1 MAEINFRSNLDAKC
15 FQQLLQKHIQKHK
28 VYIEMQ
34 QHEERQHTKLL
45 IHSPLGEYLHTL
57 KDAFYEF
64 IMIVK
69 LDEWFRD
76 IVRDTYFFRD
86 QAEEQHITD
95 IMYSIL
101 DGERQDLTVFIEQP
115 FPGEQVRKSIDE
127 IIGAEAL
134 LSFDSITKFRLRPV
148 FEYLRELAAVAIDEY
163 KMEQEYQVFI
173 ESLRAFLAGRPPK
186 IDEIHLLAKD
196 GVTFY
201 DVNMQEVKKAELAKM
216 IDRKL
221 LINHPIYVDSVAIAP
236 LLSLAPKKIV
246 LYTEDQDEPLVRT
259 LANIFEER
267 VLLLGI
273 KEFPLR
279 RSN

>member
-1 MAEINFRSNLDAKC
+1 MAEINFRSTLDAKS

-28 VYIEMQ
+28 IHIEMQ
-34 QHEERQHTKLL
+34 LHEEQEAKLIIL
-45 IHSPLGEYLHTL
+45 SPLGECLHTL

-69 LDEWFRD
+69 LDEWFRE

-101 DGERQDLTVFIEQP
+101 DGERQDLTIFMEQP
-115 FPGEQVRKSIDE
+115 FPGGLVKKSIDE
-127 IIGAEAL
+127 IVGADAL

-148 FEYLRELAAVAIDEY
+148 FEYLREIAALSIDEY

-173 ESLRAFLAGRPPK
+173 ESLRTFLAGRPSK
-186 IDEIHLLAKD
+186 IEEIHLLAKD

-246 LYTEDQDEPLVRT
+246 LYTEDQDEPLART
-259 LANIFEER
+259 LANVFEER
-267 VLLLGI
+267 ILLLGLE
-273 KEFPLR
+273 EFPLR